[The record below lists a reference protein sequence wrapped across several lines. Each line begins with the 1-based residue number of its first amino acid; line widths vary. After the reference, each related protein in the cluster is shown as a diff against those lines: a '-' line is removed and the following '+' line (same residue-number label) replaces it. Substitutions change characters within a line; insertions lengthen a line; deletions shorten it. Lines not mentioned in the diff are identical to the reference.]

1 MLMCTYICTQRHAH
15 IPLLTGAHI
24 VRLQNPP
31 VPDWPL
37 KAYTLIM
44 VLAPHPKAKGEK
56 RGIPEGCLDS
66 TYLYSEE
73 GISREEAGHRASK
86 GRDMIGGTKKRE
98 WGEDLSGEIVL
109 WEWVGTQLR
118 KKLS

>member
-1 MLMCTYICTQRHAH
+1 MHTY
-15 IPLLTGAHI
+15 PLLTGAHI

-56 RGIPEGCLDS
+56 TGILEGCLDS
-66 TYLYSEE
+66 TYPVA
-73 GISREEAGHRASK
+73 R
-86 GRDMIGGTKKRE
+86 GRDLRGGS
-98 WGEDLSGEIVL
+98 WAQGL
-109 WEWVGTQLR
+109 
-118 KKLS
+118 